1 MTDGPRVQD
10 VARTPHVPRVPPG
23 RRRAALAATG
33 VLVALLCGLC
43 AASSRAALE
52 GGAGWTA
59 AVAAL
64 AGLLAAQS
72 LRSRVRRDEA
82 GRLRLEGTVLVGR
95 TLLGDHG
102 VDLARLTAVSA
113 GWDVDVGRIVS
124 VGLTGGGGHLVVPW
138 SRLDDL
144 PEARR
149 LLVDRHRRGALLP
162 PAVCAAWDLPAPPE
176 VPSPAPVRRDGAER
190 VVGALTLVGSA
201 AAVAAGV
208 LLM

>member
-1 MTDGPRVQD
+1 MTDGPHLQEAGR
-10 VARTPHVPRVPPG
+10 APRVPRVPAA

-52 GGAGWTA
+52 GRAGWTA

-64 AGLLAAQS
+64 AGLLAALS
-72 LRSRVRRDEA
+72 LRSRVRRDVA

-102 VDLARLTAVSA
+102 VDLARVTAASA
-113 GWDVDVGRIVS
+113 GSDPELG
-124 VGLTGGGGHLVVPW
+124 GLVAVRLDDGERDLVAPW
-138 SRLDDL
+138 SRLDGL

-162 PAVCAAWDLPAPPE
+162 AAVCDAWDLPAPPQ
-176 VPSPAPVRRDGAER
+176 VPAPGPVRRDGVER
-190 VVGALTLVGSA
+190 AIGGLTLIGSA

-208 LLM
+208 LLA